1 MKNLPRISA
10 MALVA
15 LSLASPAQGRPPVF
29 LGKSVDRWQG
39 ELNDSDAKVRRS
51 AAFALGRMGADS
63 SVALPELA
71 RRLREDKDAGVR
83 DMAASA
89 IGDIIKAARGG
100 GRASWDDTGSTLVS
114 ALKND
119 GDARV
124 RRSAAFALGSFG
136 SPASEAVN
144 TLREALR
151 DQNASVRQNAA
162 WALGQ
167 IGDASA
173 GAVPSLCECLN
184 DKDALVR
191 RDAAGALG
199 AVGKAGAAGVAPL
212 IALVKSEPDE
222 VVKKTA
228 LEALSHLAGPEH
240 RPHAPGL
247 EPLIEARDPEVAL
260 NAALVLARI
269 GGDEA
274 KRGLPA
280 LRRALKDADPHVQE
294 LATAALANLG
304 PNAEPAMYDLADT
317 LTNTKNPTVV
327 RRNAALAIAHVGQ
340 AARPVVSSLVQ
351 ALKTNEPLEVR
362 QFTAEAL
369 AQLKYPA
376 NEKGVPAILEAIE
389 KDTDPLVRQKCV
401 WALFGMNEPEQF
413 KKFGADK
420 VLGKLLDEEGDNT
433 TLVRYDA
440 ARKLANIL
448 GADAPSRTVDVLLH
462 MLSNKSLR
470 VYNRTDAKVEGGG
483 NEAIAGKAN
492 VQANL
497 GGDARYMAAQALS
510 WMGDK
515 AKKRKDVVEA
525 LRRAAK
531 EEDPRLRK
539 EAADAL
545 DRLGLK

>member
-1 MKNLPRISA
+1 MKHFPGLLA
-10 MALVA
+10 AAFLALG
-15 LSLASPAQGRPPVF
+15 LSHPAQGRGPDF

-39 ELNDSDAKVRRS
+39 ELNDADAKVRRS
-51 AAFALGRMGADS
+51 AAFALGRMGANG
-63 SVALPELA
+63 SVAAPELA

-83 DMAASA
+83 DMAAA
-89 IGDIIKAARGG
+89 ALGDIVKVAEG
-100 GRASWDDTGSTLVS
+100 GRRLWDDAGAALIF

-119 GDARV
+119 GDAHV
-124 RRSAAFALGSFG
+124 RRSAAYALGAFG
-136 SPASEAVN
+136 ANASEAAG
-144 TLREALR
+144 LLKEALR
-151 DQNASVRQNAA
+151 DENAAVRQNAA

-167 IGDASA
+167 IGDAAA
-173 GAVPSLCECLN
+173 GAVPSLCECLD

-212 IALVKSEPDE
+212 ITLVKSEPDE

-228 LEALSHLAGPEH
+228 LESLSHLAGPEH
-240 RPHAPGL
+240 RAHARGL

-304 PNAEPAMYDLADT
+304 PDAEPAMYDLGDT
-317 LTNTKNPTVV
+317 LTNPKSPTVV
-327 RRNAALAIAHVGQ
+327 RRNAALAIAHIGQ

-351 ALKTNEPLEVR
+351 ALKTSEPLEVR

-376 NEKGVPAILEAIE
+376 NEKAVPAILEAIE

-401 WALFGMNEPEQF
+401 WALFGMNDAEQF
-413 KKFGADK
+413 KKDGADK
-420 VLGKLLDEEGDNT
+420 VLAKLLDEEGDST

-448 GADAPSRTVDVLLH
+448 GADAPNKTMDVLLH

-470 VYNRTDAKVEGGG
+470 VYNRTDAKVEGSG
-483 NEAIAGKAN
+483 NEAVAGKAN

-525 LRRAAK
+525 LRDAAK
-531 EEDPRLRK
+531 EQDPRLRK
-539 EAADAL
+539 EAGDAL
-545 DRLGLK
+545 ERLGVK